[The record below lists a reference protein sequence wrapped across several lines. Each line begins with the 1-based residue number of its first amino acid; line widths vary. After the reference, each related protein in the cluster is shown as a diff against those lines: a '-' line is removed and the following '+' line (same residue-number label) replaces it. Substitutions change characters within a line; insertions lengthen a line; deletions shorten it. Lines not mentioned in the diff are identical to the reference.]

1 MEMYINNRKGKA
13 GRRIKAAS
21 AAILL
26 MGLLIGCTNTDKDA
40 EVTKRAEPPK
50 NELTNFK
57 TEDGKIDIVMQ
68 NKGGLPT
75 DTLKQ
80 IKEEI
85 LSFYGALQKEKIPLS
100 PPSRI
105 YLNLHN
111 EQKVSSHNGGTI
123 NLYYISEGNDPLIHE
138 MIHALF
144 NDEKGQ
150 VTQEGLAIFM
160 QETYSE
166 RSVNPNYKEDTHEIM
181 KDLISKDIILPLETL
196 LLDDRFF
203 SYTNLDK
210 DSSSLRWLAYIESA
224 SFTRYLINEYG
235 LGKFLEIHGEPD
247 LATTIQAVYGKS
259 LKQLEGEWKQFLQSG
274 SEPNEEA
281 VRSYESGI
289 QGIMKH
295 LEENK
300 ERLLGG

>member
-1 MEMYINNRKGKA
+1 MEMDIKNRKWKA
-13 GRRIKAAS
+13 GRRIKTAS

-26 MGLLIGCTNTDKDA
+26 MGLLIGCTKTDNDA
-40 EVTKRAEPPK
+40 EVTKRAEPAK
-50 NELTNFK
+50 DELTNFK

-68 NKGGLPT
+68 NKGKFSK

-85 LSFYGALQKEKIPLS
+85 LGFYGALQKEKIPLS

-105 YLNLHN
+105 YLHLHN

-138 MIHALF
+138 MTHALF
-144 NDEKGQ
+144 NDGKGQ
-150 VTQEGLAIFM
+150 VTQEGLAIYM
-160 QETYSE
+160 QDIYSE
-166 RSVNPNYKEDTHEIM
+166 RSVNPNYQEDTHEIM
-181 KDLISKDIILPLETL
+181 KHLISKKIMLPLETL
-196 LLDDRFF
+196 LQEDKFF

-224 SFTRYLINEYG
+224 SFTRYLINAYG
-235 LGKFLEIHGEPD
+235 LEKFLEIHGEPD
-247 LATTIQAVYGKS
+247 LAATLQAVYGKS
-259 LKQLEGEWKQFLQSG
+259 LKQLEGEWMQFLLSG

-300 ERLLGG
+300 EHLLGG

>member
-1 MEMYINNRKGKA
+1 MEMDINNRKGKA

-68 NKGGLPT
+68 NKGEFST

-85 LSFYGALQKEKIPLS
+85 LGFYAALQKEKISLS

-138 MIHALF
+138 MTHALF

-196 LLDDRFF
+196 LLD
-203 SYTNLDK
+203 
-210 DSSSLRWLAYIESA
+210 SSPIQTWIKTHPPSDGWLTSNPLRL
-224 SFTRYLINEYG
+224 
-235 LGKFLEIHGEPD
+235 
-247 LATTIQAVYGKS
+247 
-259 LKQLEGEWKQFLQSG
+259 
-274 SEPNEEA
+274 
-281 VRSYESGI
+281 
-289 QGIMKH
+289 QGILSMNM
-295 LEENK
+295 EWENSWK
-300 ERLLGG
+300 FMVNRTLQQRSRPSMENHWSS